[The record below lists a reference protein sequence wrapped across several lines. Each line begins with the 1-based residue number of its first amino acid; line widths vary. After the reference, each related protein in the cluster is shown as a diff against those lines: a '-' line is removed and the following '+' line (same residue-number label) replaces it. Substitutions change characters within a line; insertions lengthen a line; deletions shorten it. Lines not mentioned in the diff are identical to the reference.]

1 MYRGDKLNVIITG
14 ASSGIGREL
23 LKIFASNGHFVI
35 AVARRREKL
44 EEIKKEFNEKV
55 EIFCKDMSKL
65 GDIAELYEEI
75 KELNIEVD
83 LLINNAGTGEYG
95 FFYETDM
102 KSHMKTLNLNIKG
115 LTYLTRIFAEDMIKK
130 KQGGIINVASTASFQ
145 SGGPLMGV
153 YYASKAY
160 VLSLTEAL
168 VEEMEYRGVRIMVL
182 CPGPTSTEFKG
193 MSSKRKGM
201 EKFYVT
207 TPRQVAESCYRDY
220 FKGKNICV
228 PGLLNK
234 IIIFITRFIPRKV
247 QRKMVRKIQEKKKR
261 LL

>member
-1 MYRGDKLNVIITG
+1 MNVIITG

-23 LKIFASNGHFVI
+23 LKIFVDNGHFVI
-35 AVARRREKL
+35 AVARRKEKL
-44 EEIKKEFNEKV
+44 EEIKKEFKEKV
-55 EIFCKDMSKL
+55 EIICKDISKL
-65 GDIAELYEEI
+65 ENINELC
-75 KELNIEVD
+75 KELKDMRIDVD

-102 KSHMKTLNLNIKG
+102 KSHMKTLNLNIRG
-115 LTYLTRIFAEDMIKK
+115 LTYLTRIFAEEMIKK
-130 KQGGIINVASTASFQ
+130 GKGGIINVASTASFQ

-160 VLSLTEAL
+160 VLSFTEAL
-168 VEEMEYRGVRIMVL
+168 VEEMEYRGVRIMTL

-193 MSSKRKGM
+193 MSSKRKGI

-220 FKGKNICV
+220 FRGKNICI
-228 PGLLNK
+228 PGMLNK
-234 IIIFITRFIPRKV
+234 ISIFITRFIPRRV
-247 QRKMVRKIQEKKKR
+247 QRKIVRKIQEKKKK